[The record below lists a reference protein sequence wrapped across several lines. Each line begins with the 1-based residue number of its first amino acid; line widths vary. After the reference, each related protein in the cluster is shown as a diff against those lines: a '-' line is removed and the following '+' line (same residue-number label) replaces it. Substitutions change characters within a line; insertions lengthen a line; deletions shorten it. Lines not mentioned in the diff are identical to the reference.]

1 VSNVTKVA
9 ILFPINLFPNTLFK
23 DLSIHHIIT
32 ASDEEICVAFEK
44 TPTLVF
50 LISNCRNS

>member
-9 ILFPINLFPNTLFK
+9 ILFPINLFPKTLFK